1 MKKIIRLVDLVL
13 SVMMLLT
20 CTALA
25 EDTSLTDVQTRGKL
39 VLGLDASFPPMGFI
53 NDDGDIVGY
62 DIDLAKEVCARLG
75 VELVCQPID
84 WAAKDMEL
92 ASGNIDCIWNGMSIT
107 PAREES
113 MALSQAYMNNQIV
126 LLVCEDSYQ
135 SREDLAGKKMGVQS
149 GSFAEEVLTTYEEY
163 AEYCAS
169 LDEVLDYQD
178 YETAIM
184 DMKNGQIDGI
194 MIDLIVANAK
204 IKNLEDD
211 SLKVI
216 DAFADDLYAI
226 GFRKEDVALRDKV
239 DEILNEMAED
249 GTLAQISES
258 WFGSDI
264 SLVGKAG

>member
-1 MKKIIRLVDLVL
+1 MKKVFAMLLAVMMILCSCAFAESADSSLEDLV
-13 SVMMLLT
+13 S
-20 CTALA
+20 
-25 EDTSLTDVQTRGKL
+25 RGKL
-39 VLGLDASFPPMGFI
+39 VLGLDASFEPMGYT
-53 NDDGDIVGY
+53 NLDGEIVGY

-75 VELVCQPID
+75 VELVVQPID
-84 WAAKDMEL
+84 WAAKEL
-92 ASGNIDCIWNGMSIT
+92 ELSSGNIDCIWNGMSIT

-135 SREDLAGKKMGVQS
+135 SKEDLAGKKMGVQS

-163 AEYCAS
+163 ADYYAS

-194 MIDLIVANAK
+194 MIDLVVANAK

-226 GFRKEDVALRDKV
+226 GFRKEDVTLRDKV
-239 DEILNEMAED
+239 NEILNEMAED